1 MEENIQGC
9 TGHCEKCSVNQRTYC
24 AAQRSYFL
32 EQEIIEIKSMLRQKD
47 VDEIATIRSRSMSVT
62 SENILNENN
71 LEA

>member
-9 TGHCEKCSVNQRTYC
+9 TGHCERCSVNQRTYC

-32 EQEIIEIKSMLRQKD
+32 EQEIIEIKSILQQKD
-47 VDEIATIRSRSMSVT
+47 AGEISTIYSRSMSVT
-62 SENILNENN
+62 SESIVDENN

>member
-9 TGHCEKCSVNQRTYC
+9 TGHCERCSVNQRTYC

-32 EQEIIEIKSMLRQKD
+32 EQEIIEIKSILQQKD
-47 VDEIATIRSRSMSVT
+47 AGEISTIYSRSMSVT
-62 SENILNENN
+62 SENIVDENN

>member
-9 TGHCEKCSVNQRTYC
+9 TGHCERCSVNQRTYC

-32 EQEIIEIKSMLRQKD
+32 ELEITEIKSMLQQKD
-47 VDEIATIRSRSMSVT
+47 VGEISTIYSRSMSVT
-62 SENILNENN
+62 SESIVDENN

>member
-9 TGHCEKCSVNQRTYC
+9 TGHCERCSVNQRTYC

-32 EQEIIEIKSMLRQKD
+32 EQEIIEIKSILQQKD
-47 VDEIATIRSRSMSVT
+47 EGEISTIYSRSMSVT
-62 SENILNENN
+62 SESIVDENN

>member
-9 TGHCEKCSVNQRTYC
+9 TGHCERCSVNQRTYC

-32 EQEIIEIKSMLRQKD
+32 EQEITEIKSMLQQKD
-47 VDEIATIRSRSMSVT
+47 VGEISTIYSRSMSVT
-62 SENILNENN
+62 SESIVDENN

>member
-9 TGHCEKCSVNQRTYC
+9 TGHCERCSVNQRTYC

-32 EQEIIEIKSMLRQKD
+32 EQEIIEIKSMLQQKD
-47 VDEIATIRSRSMSVT
+47 VGEISTIYSRSMSVT
-62 SENILNENN
+62 SESIVDENN

>member
-9 TGHCEKCSVNQRTYC
+9 TGHCERCSVNQRTYC

-32 EQEIIEIKSMLRQKD
+32 EQEIAEIKSMLQQKD
-47 VDEIATIRSRSMSVT
+47 VGEISTIYSRSMSVT
-62 SENILNENN
+62 SESIVDENN

>member
-9 TGHCEKCSVNQRTYC
+9 TGHCERCSVNQRTYC

-32 EQEIIEIKSMLRQKD
+32 EQEIIEIKSILQQKD
-47 VDEIATIRSRSMSVT
+47 VGEISTIYSRSMSVT
-62 SENILNENN
+62 SESIVDENN